1 MVKRSLISRCTSYL
15 SMIQV
20 KLWEQFGHSEGSVEI
35 LFTTTCDIHLRP
47 RTQVHNTDGHSFLQ
61 HSSFIF
67 SFWIPKKELN
77 PSALYDEMALQHPA
91 MLLTPWLY
99 IRGA

>member
-1 MVKRSLISRCTSYL
+1 MKVNVLKYEPSQTLGTVRPF
-15 SMIQV
+15 
-20 KLWEQFGHSEGSVEI
+20 ESVEM
-35 LFTTTCDIHLRP
+35 LFTTTCEIHLRP
-47 RTQVHNTDGHSFLQ
+47 RTHVHNTDGHSFLQ
-61 HSSFIF
+61 HSRFIF

-77 PSALYDEMALQHPA
+77 PSALYDEMALQHPT